1 MSVNIFFA
9 GQAGFIIEN
18 EMGQT
23 LGIDLYLSDCVERL
37 EGSMGYKRLI
47 PKIIDPDSVELDFL
61 VATHPHLDHF
71 DADAIPAMMNGSR
84 TKLFAS
90 YECRTLVE
98 EKKIDKTRVEYVKA
112 GDTKECGGYKLHF
125 VNCDHGNSAP
135 DAVGVI
141 VETSGKRIYETGDTC
156 LRLDRVQEYLQFG
169 HLDVLIAPINGA
181 FGNMNEEECARL
193 SGALN
198 PRLTIPCHYG
208 MFADHGGNPGKFLDI
223 MRNTVPDNEIFL
235 ITPGERIEV

>member
-71 DADAIPAMMNGSR
+71 DADAIPVMMNGSH

-112 GDTKECGGYKLHF
+112 GDTNECGGYKLHF

-181 FGNMNEEECARL
+181 YGNMNEEECARL

-208 MFADHGGNPGKFLDI
+208 MFADHGGNPGKFLEI
-223 MRNTVPDNEIFL
+223 MRNTFPDNEIFL